1 MSWLLLTFLSI
12 LFRSIYGVLT
22 KVLSNVVK
30 TSVYTQAVLLPLSAG
45 LIAILISPFI
55 GGFSYQE
62 GRVSLIAVL
71 LVVLGQGLGNI
82 VYFAAIKR
90 LTNSTGQIAFS
101 SILVFNTLLS
111 VVFLGLTLS
120 TLNIIGVILL
130 MLAIVSVTT
139 GKIKFDARGVLLMMF
154 AALLFA
160 VFQLSSS
167 VVSAQVSAALYL
179 VLAYLGAA
187 SVAFVLK
194 FKQVVSDLKQVKDK
208 KITFGVP
215 AITALPSIGNF
226 LFAYYAYKIAPE
238 PAKVAIL
245 LTSQVVFT
253 VILSYIFLH
262 ERDHVWRKV
271 FAAVL
276 VVASAAL
283 IRL

>member
-1 MSWLLLTFLSI
+1 MSWLALTFISVS
-12 LFRSIYGVLT
+12 FRSIYGVLT

-45 LIAILISPFI
+45 FVALILSPFF
-55 GGFSYQE
+55 GGLTYSA
-62 GRVSLIAVL
+62 GSISWAAVL
-71 LVVLGQGLGNI
+71 LVVFGQGLGNI

-111 VVFLGLTLS
+111 VMFFGLELS
-120 TLNIIGVILL
+120 LLNIVGVVLL
-130 MLAIVSVTT
+130 MFAILSVTS
-139 GKIKFDARGVLLMMF
+139 GKITFDSRGVLLMMF

-160 VFQLSSS
+160 IFQLSSS
-167 VVSAQVSAALYL
+167 VLSSQVSAALYL
-179 VLAYLGAA
+179 VVAYFGAA

-194 FKQVVSDLKQVKDK
+194 HRQVISDLRSVTDY
-208 KITFGVP
+208 KITFGIPV
-215 AITALPSIGNF
+215 ITALPSIGNF
-226 LFAYYAYKIAPE
+226 LFAYYAYKVAPE
-238 PAKVAIL
+238 PTKVAIL

-253 VILSYIFLH
+253 VILSYIFLR

-271 FAAVL
+271 FAAIL
-276 VVASAAL
+276 VVVSAAL